1 MCVCVRAHLSV
12 TFYCRIHII
21 CVSLNKEEQS
31 PPLPIAKPVSKLFS
45 TRSKQPSASW
55 VFLANLGIAWR
66 GGGEKQLQTVTLHG
80 IDFYFLNALTE
91 YGVDMVLYKY
101 NLSMVPKLSDIVL
114 IKLLIGSTTD
124 WWGDNIGK
132 FGFFLR

>member
-1 MCVCVRAHLSV
+1 M
-12 TFYCRIHII
+12 
-21 CVSLNKEEQS
+21 
-31 PPLPIAKPVSKLFS
+31 
-45 TRSKQPSASW
+45 
-55 VFLANLGIAWR
+55 
-66 GGGEKQLQTVTLHG
+66 TLHG
-80 IDFYFLNALTE
+80 LDFYFLNALTE